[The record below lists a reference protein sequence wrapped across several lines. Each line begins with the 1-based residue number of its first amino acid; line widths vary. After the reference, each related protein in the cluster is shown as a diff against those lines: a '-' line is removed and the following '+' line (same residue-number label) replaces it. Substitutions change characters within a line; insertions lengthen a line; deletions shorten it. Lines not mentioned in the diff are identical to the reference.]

1 MKLLSYNIRYGG
13 RGREG
18 AIAAVV
24 NACRPDLVVFQEA
37 TSPATIQTI
46 AAACGMDHWR
56 AFDRQSLGFAS
67 RVPIAHAAW
76 HRPRVSR
83 HAFIEIVPEGAAIR
97 IFGVHLS
104 AVHAA
109 WTERRRVFEL
119 RALLRSIAH
128 HQNGFHVLAGDFNTL
143 PPGEPL
149 DVGRLPFRLRPFVW
163 LSGGRIKWR
172 TVQTIL
178 GAGYK
183 DAYRMHHALA
193 PGHTFPTWD
202 PHLRMDYLF
211 VPQAFADRVVSCDVV
226 TDGVAVGASDHF
238 PIVANVR

>member
-1 MKLLSYNIRYGG
+1 MRLLSYNIRYGG
-13 RGREG
+13 RGRET
-18 AIAAVV
+18 AIAAVI

-37 TSPATIQTI
+37 TSPSAIQAI
-46 AAACGMDHWR
+46 ALACGMEHWR

-67 RVPIAHAAW
+67 RIPVAHAEW

-83 HAFIEIVPEGAAIR
+83 HAFMEIVPEGTAVR
-97 IFGVHLS
+97 VFGVHLS

-109 WTERRRVFEL
+109 WTEQRRVFEL
-119 RALLRSIAH
+119 RALLRSIAR
-128 HQNGFHVLAGDFNTL
+128 HQHGFHVLAGDFNTL
-143 PPGEPL
+143 PPGDSL
-149 DVGRLPFRLRPFVW
+149 DVGRLPLRLRPLIW

-211 VPQAFADRVVSCDVV
+211 VPQAYADRVLSCDVV
-226 TDGVAVGASDHF
+226 DGAEVVAASDHF
-238 PIVANVR
+238 PIVAELR